1 MFPPSQVSLVRIQS
15 SAWVD
20 EGDEAALKPLS
31 MYLNL
36 VSGLHVAAVRAAT
49 TYASWEES
57 EFYQV

>member
-1 MFPPSQVSLVRIQS
+1 MSLVRIQS